1 MASAAAMA
9 HRIYYIIKHKFSFMN
24 PIRLGK
30 RCRYLITEMARRM
43 IYEMMFGSLAGK
55 GNGLLPTPTLLFRGG
70 QLVGILCRVNK
81 NLFT

>member
-1 MASAAAMA
+1 MASAAGMA

-55 GNGLLPTPTLLFRGG
+55 GNGPLPSPFAFFSGG
-70 QLVGILCRVNK
+70 N
-81 NLFT
+81 

>member
-1 MASAAAMA
+1 
-9 HRIYYIIKHKFSFMN
+9 MN

-55 GNGLLPTPTLLFRGG
+55 GNGPLPSPFAFFSGG
-70 QLVGILCRVNK
+70 N
-81 NLFT
+81 